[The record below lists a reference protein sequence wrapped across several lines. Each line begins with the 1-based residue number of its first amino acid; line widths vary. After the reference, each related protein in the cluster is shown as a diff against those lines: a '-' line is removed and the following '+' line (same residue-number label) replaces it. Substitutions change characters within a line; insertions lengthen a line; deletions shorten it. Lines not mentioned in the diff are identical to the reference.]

1 MNTKAEVEAEVAL
14 LVVEIVS
21 SVTNLDTGLESA
33 PMRTQALS
41 EAEVEEEAEEETEMV
56 AATLTT
62 WTEEPTRG
70 QGEMKRVA
78 PPMAIGE
85 AGLAIKMAGTKLEIR
100 PEDGM
105 ALETVAFYE
114 CSLLI

>member
-21 SVTNLDTGLESA
+21 SVTNLDIGLESA
-33 PMRTQALS
+33 LTRTQVIS
-41 EAEVEEEAEEETEMV
+41 EAEVEEEVGEETGMV

-70 QGEMKRVA
+70 QEERTRVA
-78 PPMAIGE
+78 PPMVTGE
-85 AGLAIKMAGTKLEIR
+85 AGLTRMAGIRLGIR
-100 PEDGM
+100 PEVGM

>member
-1 MNTKAEVEAEVAL
+1 MSTKAEVEAEVAL
-14 LVVEIVS
+14 LAVEIVS
-21 SVTNLDTGLESA
+21 SVTNLDIGLESA
-33 PMRTQALS
+33 LTRTQVIS
-41 EAEVEEEAEEETEMV
+41 EAEVEEEVGEGTEMV

-70 QGEMKRVA
+70 QEEMKKVA
-78 PPMAIGE
+78 PPMVIGE
-85 AGLAIKMAGTKLEIR
+85 VGLTRMAGIRLEIR
-100 PEDGM
+100 QEDGM

>member
-70 QGEMKRVA
+70 QEEMRRVA

-85 AGLAIKMAGTKLEIR
+85 AGLVTKMAGTRLEIR
-100 PEDGM
+100 LEDGM

>member
-1 MNTKAEVEAEVAL
+1 MNTKAEVEVEAAL

-21 SVTNLDTGLESA
+21 SVTNLDIGLESA
-33 PMRTQALS
+33 LTRTPVIS
-41 EAEVEEEAEEETEMV
+41 EAEVEEEVGEGTGMV

-70 QGEMKRVA
+70 QEEKTRVA
-78 PPMAIGE
+78 PPMVIGE
-85 AGLAIKMAGTKLEIR
+85 AGLIRMAGIRQEIR
-100 PEDGM
+100 LEDGM

>member
-1 MNTKAEVEAEVAL
+1 MSTKVEVEAEAAL

-21 SVTNLDTGLESA
+21 SVTNLDIGLESA
-33 PMRTQALS
+33 PTRTLVIS
-41 EAEVEEEAEEETEMV
+41 EAEVEEEAGVETEMV

-70 QGEMKRVA
+70 KEEMMKVA
-78 PPMAIGE
+78 PPMEIGE
-85 AGLAIKMAGTKLEIR
+85 AGLVTKMAGTRLEIR
-100 PEDGM
+100 LEDGM

>member
-21 SVTNLDTGLESA
+21 SVTNLVIGLESA
-33 PMRTQALS
+33 LTRTPVIS
-41 EAEVEEEAEEETEMV
+41 EAEVEEEVGEETGMV

-70 QGEMKRVA
+70 QEEMTRMA
-78 PPMAIGE
+78 PPTETGE
-85 AGLAIKMAGTKLEIR
+85 AGLTRMAGIRLEIR
-100 PEDGM
+100 LEVGM